1 MRHEGISRPSGALA
15 LTLIPGVGPAE
26 PVVRE
31 LPPHAIVRDPGL
43 IQIAANVLPHRG
55 LTPYARDWRMRNLP
69 RMLKQVGQLQTARA
83 AQRVHGMVFG
93 YGALWLQVH
102 RGDGTVDDLGLASLR
117 VITSA
122 GVNYLTADMAG
133 GASDINLFKFHA
145 FGTGV
150 GAEAAGD
157 TALGTE
163 LTTQYNPDNTR
174 PTGSQS
180 SSTNTYTTAA
190 TFTPDSGGVI
200 AVTEHGIFTQAATGG
215 GTLWD
220 RSQFAAVNT
229 NSANGDSILATYV
242 ATFPSGG

>member
-1 MRHEGISRPSGALA
+1 MEHIGSVRASGALA
-15 LTLIPGVGPAE
+15 LKLVPGTPVE
-26 PVVRE
+26 PR
-31 LPPHAIVRDPGL
+31 PVRDLPSHPIVL
-43 IQIAANVLPHRG
+43 DPSLVQIAAHVLPHRG
-55 LTPYARDWRMRNLP
+55 LTPYAADWRRRNLP
-69 RMLKQVGQLQTARA
+69 RMFKQIGQLQVARA
-83 AQRVHGMVFG
+83 AQRVHGMMFA

-102 RGDGTVDDLGLASLR
+102 RSDGTVDDLGLASLR
-117 VITSA
+117 VITTA
-122 GVNYLTADMAG
+122 GVNFLAADMAA

-145 FGTGV
+145 FGTGT

-200 AVTEHGIFTQAATGG
+200 AVTEHGILSQAATGG

-229 NSANGDSILATYV
+229 NAANGDSILATYV